1 MPLTFDNT
9 LGAVFVGFGFSCLGY
24 GFVLSQIVSY
34 FTRYTADKAVYK
46 FLVGV
51 NLEAPAFLLIIYVL

>member
-1 MPLTFDNT
+1 MSLTVDST
-9 LGAVFVGFGFSCLGY
+9 LGAAFIGFGFSCLGY

-46 FLVGV
+46 FLVSDSLAGI
-51 NLEAPAFLLIIYVL
+51 FLALHLVAL